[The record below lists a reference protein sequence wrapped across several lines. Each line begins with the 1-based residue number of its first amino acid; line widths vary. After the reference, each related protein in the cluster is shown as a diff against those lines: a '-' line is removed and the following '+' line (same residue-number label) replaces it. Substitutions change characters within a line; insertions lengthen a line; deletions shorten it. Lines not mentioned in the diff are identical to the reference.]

1 MQVCTPFTQG
11 PQEMGK
17 ELYALQSKLQSLVQ
31 TSEES
36 PSARQPFSHADM
48 HLGGQN
54 G

>member
-1 MQVCTPFTQG
+1 
-11 PQEMGK
+11 MGI
-17 ELYALQSKLQSLVQ
+17 ELYALQSLLQSVAQ
-31 TSEES
+31 KAEES